1 MSRPI
6 SFARGGLGAL
16 VVASAASALVAGAT
30 GYVNGQRAGARAADA
45 KLAAV
50 ERRHADALR
59 DAAESARA
67 QEREG
72 TLRANR
78 LAADLFTANAHHALE
93 ADALKR
99 RIARVTRQYR
109 PTPDARPEALPRC
122 VFTDGFVGVWN
133 AAAGRDAARLPEADP
148 AAGAAAPA
156 GSADD
161 ADSGVRADDVLANH
175 VDNARR
181 SRNIEAQLNTL
192 IDWLEGSGQ

>member
-1 MSRPI
+1 MSGPLP
-6 SFARGGLGAL
+6 FARGPLGAL
-16 VVASAASALVAGAT
+16 VIASAASALVAGAA
-30 GYVNGQRAGARAADA
+30 GYVKGQRAGAHAADA

-59 DAAESARA
+59 DAVENARA
-67 QEREG
+67 QERAQ

-78 LAADLFTANAHHALE
+78 LAAALFTEKARHALD

-99 RIARVTRQYR
+99 RIAHVTSQYR

-122 VFTDGFVGVWN
+122 VFTGGFVGVWN
-133 AAAGRDAARLPEADP
+133 AAAGIDAARLSEADR

-156 GSADD
+156 GPDD
-161 ADSGVRADDVLANH
+161 DIDSGVREDDVLANH

-181 SRNIEAQLNTL
+181 SRDIEAQLNAL
-192 IDWLEGSGQ
+192 IDWIEGSGQ